1 MSNVIL
7 FPNQNIYGFMDKAH
21 VIGVREVFALGLNV
35 TSCEVV
41 ERESQKRG
49 RKCATAE
56 LSAEASRNKWVIH
69 LAE

>member
-1 MSNVIL
+1 
-7 FPNQNIYGFMDKAH
+7 MDKAH